1 MMKVI
6 SHLFQN
12 KGGTLNKK
20 KTFEVS
26 INNLPAALK
35 RLNLPAEQVQV
46 IEDYKKQF
54 PFLLEEG
61 ENVLVSL
68 DQLWEALNTPY
79 YTPPATASENPDGDK
94 LTKTRT
100 PKQEADYK
108 RAKFRN
114 WLKEI
119 VLKEIDGEPF
129 SRMVPTGKT
138 KKKETF
144 VTIEDAKIIAMMA
157 PGEQG
162 RKIRRYFV
170 TVEKVCK
177 TLWQYNF
184 QRHQIEN
191 KSNEVYKLRLAQTGY
206 KGFDVA
212 AKDKVRFNSLV
223 KKIAGARNVKE
234 TDLDEYYHVQFIV
247 FDGMKRGRTDSEI
260 LAFHLGDEAA

>member
-1 MMKVI
+1 M
-6 SHLFQN
+6 
-12 KGGTLNKK
+12 TKK

-35 RLNLPAEQVQV
+35 RLDLPAEQVQV

-68 DQLWEALNTPY
+68 DQLWEALDTPY
-79 YTPPATASENPDGDK
+79 YTPPGTGAELSGTVK
-94 LTKTRT
+94 LSAKEL
-100 PKQEADYK
+100 KYK
-108 RAKFRN
+108 RRKFTQWRDDVA
-114 WLKEI
+114 I
-119 VLKEIDGEPF
+119 KEIDGEPF

-177 TLWQYNF
+177 ILWQYNF

-191 KSNEVYKLRLAQTGY
+191 KSNEVYKLKLAQTGY
-206 KGFDVA
+206 KDFDVA
-212 AKDKVRFNSLV
+212 AKDKIRFNSLV
-223 KKIAGARNVKE
+223 KQIAGARNVKE
-234 TDLDEYYHVQFIV
+234 TDLENYHHIQHEVFNAVQ
-247 FDGMKRGRTDSEI
+247 RGCTDSQI
-260 LAFHLGDEAA
+260 LAFYLGDEAA